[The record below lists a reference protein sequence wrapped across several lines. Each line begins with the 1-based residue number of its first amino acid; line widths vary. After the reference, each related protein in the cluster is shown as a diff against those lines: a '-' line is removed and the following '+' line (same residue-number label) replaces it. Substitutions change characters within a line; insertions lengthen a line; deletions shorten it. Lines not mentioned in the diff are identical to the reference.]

1 MVKSFYFKQVK
12 KGQAAIEFLMTYGW
26 MLLVVLIVGALI
38 FSFVD
43 FGQLLP
49 NTLDLNNNFRGEP
62 SQTQARAE
70 DDRVLITFSY
80 NGNDR
85 VSIDYQE
92 TNVTFITD
100 PVIGACSVEWIKNV
114 DTDTATASPSP
125 GSFGITSGTTATGNE
140 ITFLRGQQGLMQFNC
155 NGSFTPASGDPA
167 SGLIENDV
175 FDGDIRITAVNAR
188 TSVPIRSEGNIRF
201 GISG

>member
-1 MVKSFYFKQVK
+1 MVNLFYKKQNK

-49 NTLDLNNNFRGEP
+49 NTLDLNNNLRGEP
-62 SQTQARAE
+62 AQTQARAV
-70 DDRVLITFSY
+70 DDKLLITFTY

-85 VSIDYQE
+85 ISIDGTDYN
-92 TNVTFITD
+92 TTFIND
-100 PVIGACSVEWIKNV
+100 PVIGGCGVEWIKNV

-125 GSFGITSGTTATGNE
+125 GSFSISSGSVTTPS

-155 NGSFTPASGDPA
+155 NGTMTPSGTDTS

-175 FDGDIRITAVNAR
+175 FDGNIRITAVNAR
-188 TSVPIRSEGNIRF
+188 TSVPVRSEGNIRVS
-201 GISG
+201 ISS